1 MGSQTGT
8 LGGDCRDVIE
18 GIANGDF
25 KKATLTSTIAVGAI
39 LSSCAAASSGLAQ
52 GQLKAGVSSVASS

>member
-1 MGSQTGT
+1 MGSQGCA

-25 KKATLTSTIAVGAI
+25 KKVPLTSTLAVGAV
-39 LSSCAAASSGLAQ
+39 LSSCAMASGGIAQ
-52 GQLKAGVSSVASS
+52 AQLKAGVSSVASS